1 MAPTKEALDAQ
12 VKAKGDE
19 IRAAKAA
26 QKPKDVIVP
35 LVSELKAL
43 KAQYESVAG
52 EPWQPAPAQPA
63 PAQPA
68 DPKVAAIEAKVNA
81 KGDDIRKL
89 KAAKASK
96 DEVMVLVAEL
106 NALKAEYEAAA
117 GKSWPAPAPAPK
129 KKKGQQQQKQQAKK
143 SEGPSKNEAKKAARK
158 AAAAAKKAEYKDAKK
173 TGAPPPSSGKKG
185 KPSSV
190 GGMSVQQVSAF
201 LRSVALDK
209 YSDAF
214 AKAGI
219 DGAKL
224 ESMGDAELAAAGMS
238 FAPHRRKLLKMLGGG
253 GSSGGGGAL
262 GAVLKA
268 AASAVAQSSPLLA
281 SVQEALA
288 AVREQLGED
297 ETTAAKAP
305 YSHPAHRAPA
315 PAPAAA
321 GAPAAA
327 APARAAAPPGVDKAL
342 AACAHRFYVAVGIS
356 VECKR
361 AGGGWEPA
369 IVSGPPKD
377 DLGCWQLKGGEG
389 DGAWTATVP
398 FSDIRPKRKFAPAA
412 APAAARN
419 GHAAPADWRAKLPA
433 VGQPAR
439 MQALPGAGA
448 GAGGGAGEVAA
459 LNTELD
465 ALEERIKKLEA
476 KRKK

>member
-35 LVSELKAL
+35 LVGELKAL

-52 EPWQPAPAQPA
+52 EPWQPA

-96 DEVMVLVAEL
+96 DEVMANVAEL

-117 GKSWPAPAPAPK
+117 GKPWPAPAPAPK
-129 KKKGQQQQKQQAKK
+129 KKKGQPQQQKKQAQK

-201 LRSVALDK
+201 LSSVALDK

-253 GSSGGGGAL
+253 GGGGGGGGAL

-288 AVREQLGED
+288 AVREQLGEE

-315 PAPAAA
+315 PAPAAAAA

-419 GHAAPADWRAKLPA
+419 GSAAPADWRAKLPA
-433 VGQPAR
+433 VGQPSR
-439 MQALPGAGA
+439 MQALPGAGG

-476 KRKK
+476 KRK